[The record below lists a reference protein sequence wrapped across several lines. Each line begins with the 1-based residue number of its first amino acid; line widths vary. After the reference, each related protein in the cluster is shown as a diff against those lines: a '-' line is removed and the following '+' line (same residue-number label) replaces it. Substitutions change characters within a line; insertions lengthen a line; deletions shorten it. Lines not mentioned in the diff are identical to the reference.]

1 LVAANL
7 LIASSF
13 PASVVALRG
22 WDPVLLTSLRF
33 VVAAAAFGPLAVRVL
48 RNCTRS
54 QVVRLATLA
63 CLGLWLQMVL
73 IYAGIN
79 ASKAAIAA
87 VIVGLEPVLIALWA
101 ALLLAEPFTRRRAG
115 GLCVGL
121 VGSVLVAGLGSGAAH
136 PLGLAL
142 LLGTALTWSWYTV
155 ASKAL
160 LRSMSAVELTASVSV
175 LGAAF
180 GVVPSIVAVT
190 AFGGWHSP
198 GAAQWAA
205 MLYLGVGNSVLGYLL
220 WNRALHV
227 LPAASVGSTLYAQ
240 PVLGAGLSWLAL
252 REHLPGTFLPG
263 SVLVLGGVFIAT
275 RRPRADP

>member
-1 LVAANL
+1 
-7 LIASSF
+7 
-13 PASVVALRG
+13 
-22 WDPVLLTSLRF
+22 
-33 VVAAAAFGPLAVRVL
+33 
-48 RNCTRS
+48 
-54 QVVRLATLA
+54 
-63 CLGLWLQMVL
+63 M
-73 IYAGIN
+73 
-79 ASKAAIAA
+79 
-87 VIVGLEPVLIALWA
+87 
-101 ALLLAEPFTRRRAG
+101 AEPFTRRRAA

-155 ASKAL
+155 ASKAF
-160 LRSMSAVELTASVSV
+160 LRSMSPVELTASVSV

-180 GVVPSIVAVT
+180 GIVPSIVAVT

-227 LPAASVGSTLYAQ
+227 LPAAAVGSTLYAQ
-240 PVLGAGLSWLAL
+240 PVLGAGLSWFAL

-275 RRPRADP
+275 RRSRAGL